1 MAYLFFINWKV
12 FPEKLII
19 NTKSKIEK
27 MNKRPVDSK
36 KQQTR
41 RKFIKTS
48 VAGGTAA
55 MLLPTG
61 MLYGKSPDK
70 IKVGL
75 IGCGGRGTRAGIIDC
90 AESTPGVELI
100 AIGDLFEDHVNSAPE
115 TIKTSLEKRGLPVKD
130 IYKVTPETTFFGFDA
145 YEKVIACDVDLII
158 LTTPPFFRPEH
169 LRAAVEAGKHVFVE
183 KPIAVDPVGVRSVI
197 GSTDLAK
204 EKGLAIVAGTQLRRI
219 TSNRET
225 IQRIH
230 NGDIGD
236 IVGGQ
241 VVRSGGAMLD
251 WRKEEEN
258 RKPEWSDMEYQVRR
272 WLFWTWQA
280 GDFITEMHVHNLDIM
295 NWALGSHPVQCMGVG
310 GRQVRTEAKYG
321 DCYDHFSVEYEYPN
335 EVRIGYIGTQIDKFT
350 YRSDEH
356 VTGTK
361 GSAYIYGGNGIIK
374 GANPWKFEGEK
385 PNPSVLQYAEMID
398 SIRKG
403 TPLNEGRQVA
413 ESTMTAILGRMSA
426 YTGRALKWDWAMN
439 ASKLDLS
446 PGEMKFGDLPDTPIP
461 MPGITELI

>member
-1 MAYLFFINWKV
+1 
-12 FPEKLII
+12 
-19 NTKSKIEK
+19 
-27 MNKRPVDSK
+27 MNKKSDNVK
-36 KQQTR
+36 NQQTR
-41 RKFIKTS
+41 RRFIKTS
-48 VAGGTAA
+48 VVGGTAA
-55 MLLPTG
+55 MLLSNG

-90 AESTPGVELI
+90 AESTPGVELV
-100 AIGDLFEDHVNSAPE
+100 AIGDVFEDHVKSAPE
-115 TIKTSLEKRGLPVKD
+115 AIKTNLQKRGLPVKD
-130 IYKVTPETTFFGFDA
+130 IYKVTPETTFAGFDA
-145 YEKVIACDVDLII
+145 YKNVIACDVDMVI

-197 GSTDLAK
+197 ESSDLAL

-219 TSNRET
+219 LSNRET
-225 IQRIH
+225 ITRVH

-236 IVGGQ
+236 LTGGQ
-241 VVRSGGAMLD
+241 VVRSGGAMRD
-251 WRKEEEN
+251 WRKEEEI
-258 RKPEWSDMEYQVRR
+258 RKPEWSDMEYHIRR
-272 WLFWTWQA
+272 WLFWTWQS

-295 NWALGSHPVQCMGVG
+295 NWILGSHPVQCMGVG

-321 DCYDHFSVEYEYPN
+321 DCYDHFAVEYEYPN
-335 EVRIGYIGTQIDKFT
+335 DVRIQYIGTQIDGFT
-350 YRSDEH
+350 YRSDQR
-356 VTGTK
+356 VAGTQ
-361 GSAYIYGGNGIIK
+361 GSVYLYGGNGIIE

-403 TPLNEGRQVA
+403 KPLNEGRQVA

-439 ASKLDLS
+439 ASKLDLT
-446 PGEMKFGDLPDTPIP
+446 PGEMKFGDLPDMPVP
-461 MPGITELI
+461 MPGVTELK